1 MAKDDIVQHN
11 IRLNLNNP
19 YDLKL
24 HQAIMNANMDIY
36 KSKNNYLRK
45 VAYRGI
51 FGDTDG
57 FEEETEIVDFNQF
70 VLKKELNE
78 LERRVRDSILREM
91 FGWVFSSVA
100 VSKPSYKGG
109 TYEDPGNDSEVD
121 EVDDAVTE
129 AAIGYF

>member
-45 VAYRGI
+45 VVYRGI

-57 FEEETEIVDFNQF
+57 IEEETEIVDFNQF
-70 VLKKELNE
+70 VSKKELE
-78 LERRVRDSILREM
+78 EVERRVRDSILREM
-91 FGWVFSSVA
+91 FGWVFSSVPMNRPSFA
-100 VSKPSYKGG
+100 VDIPTEPEESS
-109 TYEDPGNDSEVD
+109 
-121 EVDDAVTE
+121 EVDDAVAE

>member
-45 VAYRGI
+45 VVYRGI

-57 FEEETEIVDFNQF
+57 IEEETEIVDFNQF
-70 VLKKELNE
+70 VSKKELE
-78 LERRVRDSILREM
+78 EAERRVRDSILREM
-91 FGWVFSSVA
+91 FGWVFSSVPMNRPSFA
-100 VSKPSYKGG
+100 VDTPTELEESS
-109 TYEDPGNDSEVD
+109 
-121 EVDDAVTE
+121 EVDDAVAE

>member
-57 FEEETEIVDFNQF
+57 FEEKTEIVDFNQF

-109 TYEDPGNDSEVD
+109 TYEEPGNDSEVD

>member
-1 MAKDDIVQHN
+1 MAKDDIVQYN

-45 VAYRGI
+45 IAYRGV
-51 FGDTDG
+51 FGTEDG
-57 FEEETEIVDFNQF
+57 VEEEADIVDFSQF
-70 VLKKELNE
+70 VLKKELE
-78 LERRVRDSILREM
+78 ETERRIRDAILREM
-91 FGWVFSSVA
+91 FGWMFSSVPNNKSSITMMPMP
-100 VSKPSYKGG
+100 VP
-109 TYEDPGNDSEVD
+109 EQEQEEPEVD
-121 EVDDAVTE
+121 EAVAE

>member
-45 VAYRGI
+45 VVYRGI
-51 FGDTDG
+51 FGDADG
-57 FEEETEIVDFNQF
+57 IEDETEIVDFNQF
-70 VLKKELNE
+70 VSKKELE
-78 LERRVRDSILREM
+78 EAERRVRDSILREM
-91 FGWVFSSVA
+91 FGWVFSSVPMNRPSFA
-100 VSKPSYKGG
+100 VDTPS
-109 TYEDPGNDSEVD
+109 ESEESS
-121 EVDDAVTE
+121 EVDDAVAE

>member
-11 IRLNLNNP
+11 IRLNLNNA

-36 KSKNNYLRK
+36 KSKNNYPRK
-45 VAYRGI
+45 VVYRGI

-57 FEEETEIVDFNQF
+57 IEEETEIVDFNQF
-70 VLKKELNE
+70 VSKKELE
-78 LERRVRDSILREM
+78 EVERRVRDSILREM
-91 FGWVFSSVA
+91 FGWVFSSVPMNRPSFA
-100 VSKPSYKGG
+100 VDIPTEPEESS
-109 TYEDPGNDSEVD
+109 
-121 EVDDAVTE
+121 EVDDAVAE

>member
-45 VAYRGI
+45 VVYRGI
-51 FGDTDG
+51 FGDADG
-57 FEEETEIVDFNQF
+57 IEDETEIVDFNQF
-70 VLKKELNE
+70 VSKKELE
-78 LERRVRDSILREM
+78 EAERRVRDSILREM
-91 FGWVFSSVA
+91 FGWVFSSVPMNRPSFA
-100 VSKPSYKGG
+100 VDTPTEPEESS
-109 TYEDPGNDSEVD
+109 
-121 EVDDAVTE
+121 EVDDAVAE

>member
-45 VAYRGI
+45 VVYRGI
-51 FGDTDG
+51 FGDADG
-57 FEEETEIVDFNQF
+57 IEDETEIVDFNQF
-70 VLKKELNE
+70 VSKKELE
-78 LERRVRDSILREM
+78 EAERRVRDSILREM
-91 FGWVFSSVA
+91 FGWVFSSVPINRPSFA
-100 VSKPSYKGG
+100 VGAP
-109 TYEDPGNDSEVD
+109 TESEESS
-121 EVDDAVTE
+121 EVDDAVAE

>member
-91 FGWVFSSVA
+91 FGWVFSSVPMNRPSFA
-100 VSKPSYKGG
+100 VDTP
-109 TYEDPGNDSEVD
+109 TESEESS
-121 EVDDAVTE
+121 EVDDAVAE

>member
-45 VAYRGI
+45 VVYRGI
-51 FGDTDG
+51 FGDADG
-57 FEEETEIVDFNQF
+57 IEDETEIVDFNQF
-70 VLKKELNE
+70 VSKKELE
-78 LERRVRDSILREM
+78 EAERRVRDSILREM
-91 FGWVFSSVA
+91 FGWVFSSVPINRPSFA
-100 VSKPSYKGG
+100 VETPTEPEESS
-109 TYEDPGNDSEVD
+109 
-121 EVDDAVTE
+121 EVDDAVAE

>member
-45 VAYRGI
+45 VVYRGI

-57 FEEETEIVDFNQF
+57 IEEETEIVDFNQF
-70 VLKKELNE
+70 VSKKELE
-78 LERRVRDSILREM
+78 EVERRVRDSILREM
-91 FGWVFSSVA
+91 FGWVFSSVPMNR
-100 VSKPSYKGG
+100 PSFG
-109 TYEDPGNDSEVD
+109 VD
-121 EVDDAVTE
+121 IPTEPEESSEVDDAVAE

>member
-45 VAYRGI
+45 VVYRGI
-51 FGDTDG
+51 FGDADG
-57 FEEETEIVDFNQF
+57 IEDETEIVDFNQF
-70 VLKKELNE
+70 VSKKELE
-78 LERRVRDSILREM
+78 EVERRVRDSILREM
-91 FGWVFSSVA
+91 FGWVFSSVPMNRPSFA
-100 VSKPSYKGG
+100 VDAPTEPEEGS
-109 TYEDPGNDSEVD
+109 
-121 EVDDAVTE
+121 EVDDAVAE